1 MLICTHTSQTGWLT
15 EGVTQMF
22 TNKILS
28 TAVAFVFL
36 LVVFGAGFS
45 VSSATAS
52 AQPVSAA
59 MTCVDAPEYMPA
71 GACDPAA
78 VEVNEAV
85 AFVLSDCT
93 DGLPVRI
100 DPVTGGLYGD
110 QDRNGRLDGD
120 DCAWS

>member
-1 MLICTHTSQTGWLT
+1 
-15 EGVTQMF
+15 MF

-28 TAVAFVFL
+28 TAVVFVFL

-59 MTCVDAPEYMPA
+59 MTCEDAPEYMPA
-71 GACDPAA
+71 GVCGPVA
-78 VEVNEAV
+78 VELDEAHAERV
-85 AFVLSDCT
+85 SFCT
-93 DGLPVRI
+93 DGLPVFI
-100 DPVTGGLYGD
+100 DPTTGDLFGD
-110 QDRNGRLDGD
+110 QDRDGVLAGD